1 MWYPDIHDIP
11 NFDFQLGFKHRVLY
25 TKVEIWVTSHG
36 LMKNRGIQ
44 CLLTLPDPFVW
55 ANYSCY
61 LIIIHK
67 LEIRLPNL
75 NILNKLKKNNL
86 FVVSVNISQG
96 IAQYQHR
103 STYMFKSNVPVSI
116 QLVSIWDFYQCHTDW
131 NSSHY
136 IPRIVRSVW
145 GFTARWHID
154 IPDEISWYHTIS
166 KQNEQLPT
174 VVLACFGCIITGW
187 WFQPLW
193 KILLVSW
200 DCDIPNIWKNSKC
213 SKTPTR

>member
-75 NILNKLKKNNL
+75 NILNKLKKTTYSWFRSISLKVLHNINIDQHICSSPTCL
-86 FVVSVNISQG
+86 YPSSWFRFGTFTNVIRTEIALTIFLELLEVSG
-96 IAQYQHR
+96 
-103 STYMFKSNVPVSI
+103 
-116 QLVSIWDFYQCHTDW
+116 
-131 NSSHY
+131 
-136 IPRIVRSVW
+136 
-145 GFTARWHID
+145 G
-154 IPDEISWYHTIS
+154 
-166 KQNEQLPT
+166 
-174 VVLACFGCIITGW
+174 
-187 WFQPLW
+187 
-193 KILLVSW
+193 LLQ
-200 DCDIPNIWKNSKC
+200 DG
-213 SKTPTR
+213 T